1 MYPIRE
7 IREPTVIIAKKEE
20 NYMETTKQR
29 LKKFTVRTDEDIAT
43 LLRHNYKLHRQ
54 REVVEGTPISSLNQ
68 YLCRILEMGI
78 EKMEVMSA

>member
-7 IREPTVIIAKKEE
+7 IREPTVIIANKEE

-29 LKKFTVRTDEDIAT
+29 LKKFTVRTDDDIAA
-43 LLRHNYKLHRQ
+43 LLRHNYELHRQ
-54 REVVEGTPISSLNQ
+54 RELVEGKPISSLNQ
-68 YLCRILEMGI
+68 YICRILEMGI

>member
-1 MYPIRE
+1 
-7 IREPTVIIAKKEE
+7 
-20 NYMETTKQR
+20 METTKQR

-43 LLRHNYKLHRQ
+43 LLRHNYELHRQ
-54 REVVEGTPISSLNQ
+54 RELVEGKPISSLNQ

>member
-43 LLRHNYKLHRQ
+43 LLRHNYELHRQ
-54 REVVEGTPISSLNQ
+54 RELVEGKPISSLNQ